1 MLGCKSYTIPK
12 FISVTIWHDRAYR
25 KYVFAYCCHQNEVTL
40 LRNEVAQLKQLLLA
54 HKDCPVTIMQKKA
67 AFLGNPHS
75 STTVLLLIFII
86 FVSIHPSSPS
96 SNVFFLLAH
105 LSKGEC
111 FSLSVCSCRWGGNL
125 SGRSRRSHRLPGSS
139 HPAWSFAPD
148 LCLQPRVH
156 HQRAER
162 PCRRGG
168 GHVGLGWD
176 GIWPAWSDKHG
187 GAVAA
192 CPEMIYW
199 CWWSVWTEVAHGG
212 QTCLQWLEKKK
223 KRNATST
230 VESRIST
237 SYGIVPQSYTYLHPA
252 NIRAVFGL
260 RAM

>member
-1 MLGCKSYTIPK
+1 MPGLQILHNPT
-12 FISVTIWHDRAYR
+12 FISLAIWHDKACR

-75 STTVLLLIFII
+75 STTVLLLIFVILSA
-86 FVSIHPSSPS
+86 SIHHLLHLMCSFYSLTS
-96 SNVFFLLAH
+96 LRVNV
-105 LSKGEC
+105 SV
-111 FSLSVCSCRWGGNL
+111 SVCSCRWGENL
-125 SGRSRRSHRLPGSS
+125 SGRFCWSHWLPGSS
-139 HPAWSFAPD
+139 HPAWSFAPN

-187 GAVAA
+187 GAVTA

-199 CWWSVWTEVAHGG
+199 CSWSVWTEVAHGG
-212 QTCLQWLEKKK
+212 RTCLQWLEKEIKK
-223 KRNATST
+223 ATST

-237 SYGIVPQSYTYLHPA
+237 SYGIVPH
-252 NIRAVFGL
+252 
-260 RAM
+260 

>member
-1 MLGCKSYTIPK
+1 MSPWLWVWFSSAMHGLQIINTPTFFSL
-12 FISVTIWHDRAYR
+12 TIWHDGTCR

-75 STTVLLLIFII
+75 STTVLLLIFILFLSASI
-86 FVSIHPSSPS
+86 SHLLHLMCSFYSLTSLRVNVS
-96 SNVFFLLAH
+96 V
-105 LSKGEC
+105 
-111 FSLSVCSCRWGGNL
+111 SVYSCRWGGNL
-125 SGRSRRSHRLPGSS
+125 SGRSRWSHRLPGSS

-148 LCLQPRVH
+148 LRLQPRVH

-176 GIWPAWSDKHG
+176 GIGPAWRDKHG
-187 GAVAA
+187 SAVAA

-199 CWWSVWTEVAHGG
+199 RGWSVWTQVAHGG
-212 QTCLQWLEKKK
+212 WTCLQWLKEKKSDFHSWK
-223 KRNATST
+223 PHFHQLRYST
-230 VESRIST
+230 TLVHIPT
-237 SYGIVPQSYTYLHPA
+237 PC
-252 NIRAVFGL
+252 
-260 RAM
+260 